1 MSRIIISD
9 KTLKYPPY
17 QIVLVREQ
25 DNTSLSIM
33 QQIITTA
40 LRPRP
45 WFMLAKGQTPHLV
58 LAGSCSLWWH
68 TQDDMLA
75 LADVCAIKEVQ
86 YGLQFLT
93 WSAQHLPIYLINV
106 TNLDLIRT
114 VLCVSAIEMTNSS
127 LPGHCFKEAATEMMY
142 LMRLSDDNCFKYMTE
157 KPTCSKIKLF

>member
-1 MSRIIISD
+1 
-9 KTLKYPPY
+9 
-17 QIVLVREQ
+17 
-25 DNTSLSIM
+25 
-33 QQIITTA
+33 
-40 LRPRP
+40 
-45 WFMLAKGQTPHLV
+45 MLAKGQTLHLV
-58 LAGSCSLWWH
+58 LAGSCSLRWH

-75 LADVCAIKEVQ
+75 LAAVCAIKEVQ

-106 TNLDLIRT
+106 MNFELIRT

-127 LPGHCFKEAATEMMY
+127 LQGHCFKEAATEMMY